1 MVNLYPNIIKSYG
14 FYFGNKEIPPVI
26 LLEYSSGD
34 LEMTLNHLTDIDL
47 IRFIYEKRS
56 KYDFG
61 IAIRMDVT
69 TQIFIPAYKYILMLM
84 LPELF

>member
-1 MVNLYPNIIKSYG
+1 MVNLDHPNIIKSYG

-34 LEMTLNHLTDIDL
+34 LEMTLNHLTDL